1 MILQDI
7 KRYVLLE
14 MILKIEQSWH
24 KKLENLK
31 VMLNS
36 KMITETLDLGTNAMT
51 LLQERE
57 ITCSVF

>member
-7 KRYVLLE
+7 RRYVLLE

-31 VMLNS
+31 VILNS
-36 KMITETLDLGTNAMT
+36 KMITETLDLVTNAMT

>member
-31 VMLNS
+31 VILNS
-36 KMITETLDLGTNAMT
+36 KMITETLDLGANAMT

>member
-31 VMLNS
+31 VILNS
-36 KMITETLDLGTNAMT
+36 KMITETLDLVTNAMT

>member
-31 VMLNS
+31 VILNS

-57 ITCSVF
+57 ITCNVF